1 MLSLFSNGPSA
12 LRINELKKLS
22 LFVDLTHRE
31 MKIVDGYVHERSYL
45 KDEVVFDEGEE
56 GQAIYFILKG
66 NVLICTQ
73 QPEAKTIATL
83 EQGSFFGELALL
95 DSAPRSAQARA
106 ADDCTLAVFFRGD
119 FLGLMNS
126 HALIASKISLQ
137 LARHLGLRLRSTMGG
152 NQEVL

>member
-1 MLSLFSNGPSA
+1 MSSLFANGPSV
-12 LRINELKKLS
+12 LRIGELKKLS

-83 EQGSFFGELALL
+83 
-95 DSAPRSAQARA
+95 D
-106 ADDCTLAVFFRGD
+106 
-119 FLGLMNS
+119 
-126 HALIASKISLQ
+126 
-137 LARHLGLRLRSTMGG
+137 
-152 NQEVL
+152 

>member
-22 LFVDLTHRE
+22 LFVDLTYRE

-73 QPEAKTIATL
+73 QPEARSIATL
-83 EQGSFFGELALL
+83 
-95 DSAPRSAQARA
+95 D
-106 ADDCTLAVFFRGD
+106 
-119 FLGLMNS
+119 
-126 HALIASKISLQ
+126 
-137 LARHLGLRLRSTMGG
+137 
-152 NQEVL
+152 